1 MVVEVIQTYR
11 QEGQPPM
18 RGGATVIVD
27 LRSWDIRYIIYK
39 SLYRRLPDDPR
50 NPGPDFDG
58 LSNRIRR
65 RLGGMAQP
73 GLWQGEFAS
82 NGFGR
87 LAATYHSAARQ
98 RTATDEPFALLH
110 RGF

>member
-1 MVVEVIQTYR
+1 
-11 QEGQPPM
+11 M

-65 RLGGMAQP
+65 RLGGQIRIQA
-73 GLWQGEFAS
+73 EA
-82 NGFGR
+82 
-87 LAATYHSAARQ
+87 
-98 RTATDEPFALLH
+98 DEVRR
-110 RGF
+110 RGPKRSILG